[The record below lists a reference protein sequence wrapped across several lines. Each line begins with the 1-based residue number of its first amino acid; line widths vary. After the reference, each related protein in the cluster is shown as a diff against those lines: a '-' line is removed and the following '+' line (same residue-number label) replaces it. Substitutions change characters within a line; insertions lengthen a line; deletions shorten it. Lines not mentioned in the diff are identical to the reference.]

1 MWDMLR
7 AHPGLTVLFTT
18 HLMDEAAEAD
28 ELTLLDDGAIV
39 AQGPPGA
46 LVREVGDQVLE
57 IECADAA
64 LISAQLQKAGRTV
77 TVVDGTLRI
86 EGDKV
91 HELVPALMQEYGDR
105 VRRLQLSHPSLHD
118 VFLQKTGKRFVVT
131 VPEPDTKK
139 RRRRR

>member
-1 MWDMLR
+1 
-7 AHPGLTVLFTT
+7 
-18 HLMDEAAEAD
+18 
-28 ELTLLDDGAIV
+28 LLDDGAIV
-39 AQGPPGA
+39 AQGPPAA

-64 LISAQLQKAGRTV
+64 AISAQLQKEGRTA
-77 TVVDGTLRI
+77 TVVDGTLRV

-91 HELVPALMQEYGDR
+91 HELVPALMQTFGDR
-105 VRRLQLSHPSLHD
+105 VQRLQLSHPSLHD

-131 VPEPDTKK
+131 LPEGDTKK